1 MMKKIFHLITS
12 AVIMLAVCGC
22 DNIFRDELNEIHSEI
37 DELREMLEQTN
48 SNIDALQKII
58 KALQSNDHVTDVTPV
73 IENGW

>member
-12 AVIMLAVCGC
+12 AVIMLAICGC

-37 DELREMLEQTN
+37 D
-48 SNIDALQKII
+48 ALQKII
-58 KALQSNDHVTDVTPV
+58 TALQSNDYVTDVTPV

>member
-12 AVIMLAVCGC
+12 AVMMLAVCGC

-37 DELREMLEQTN
+37 DV
-48 SNIDALQKII
+48 LQKII
-58 KALQSNDHVTDVTPV
+58 TALQSNDYVTDVTPV

>member
-22 DNIFRDELNEIHSEI
+22 DNIFRDELNERHSEI
-37 DELREMLEQTN
+37 DV
-48 SNIDALQKII
+48 LQKII
-58 KALQSNDHVTDVTPV
+58 TALQSNDYVTDVTPV

>member
-37 DELREMLEQTN
+37 DV
-48 SNIDALQKII
+48 LQKII
-58 KALQSNDHVTDVTPV
+58 TALQSNDYVTDVTPV

>member
-22 DNIFRDELNEIHSEI
+22 DNIFRDELNEIHSK
-37 DELREMLEQTN
+37 
-48 SNIDALQKII
+48 IDALQKII
-58 KALQSNDHVTDVTPV
+58 TALQSNDYVTDVTPV

>member
-1 MMKKIFHLITS
+1 MKKIFHLITS

-37 DELREMLEQTN
+37 D
-48 SNIDALQKII
+48 ALQKII
-58 KALQSNDHVTDVTPV
+58 TALQSNDYVTDVTPV

>member
-37 DELREMLEQTN
+37 N
-48 SNIDALQKII
+48 VLQKII
-58 KALQSNDHVTDVTPV
+58 TALQSNDYVTDVTPV

>member
-1 MMKKIFHLITS
+1 MKKIFHLITS

-37 DELREMLEQTN
+37 DV
-48 SNIDALQKII
+48 LQKII
-58 KALQSNDHVTDVTPV
+58 TALQSNDYVTDVTPV

>member
-22 DNIFRDELNEIHSEI
+22 DNLFRDELNEIHSEI
-37 DELREMLEQTN
+37 D
-48 SNIDALQKII
+48 ALQKII
-58 KALQSNDHVTDVTPV
+58 TALQSNDYVTDVTPV

>member
-22 DNIFRDELNEIHSEI
+22 DNLFRDELNEIHSEI
-37 DELREMLEQTN
+37 DV
-48 SNIDALQKII
+48 LQKII
-58 KALQSNDHVTDVTPV
+58 TALQSNDYVTDVTPV

>member
-22 DNIFRDELNEIHSEI
+22 DNIFRDELNEMHSE
-37 DELREMLEQTN
+37 
-48 SNIDALQKII
+48 IDALQKII
-58 KALQSNDHVTDVTPV
+58 TALQSNDYVTDVTPV

>member
-12 AVIMLAVCGC
+12 AVMMLAVCGC

-37 DELREMLEQTN
+37 D
-48 SNIDALQKII
+48 ALQKII
-58 KALQSNDHVTDVTPV
+58 TALQSNDYVTDVTPV

>member
-37 DELREMLEQTN
+37 D
-48 SNIDALQKII
+48 ALQKII
-58 KALQSNDHVTDVTPV
+58 TALQSNDYVTDVTPV

>member
-37 DELREMLEQTN
+37 D
-48 SNIDALQKII
+48 ALQKII
-58 KALQSNDHVTDVTPV
+58 TALQSNDYVTDVTPV
-73 IENGW
+73 IENSW

>member
-37 DELREMLEQTN
+37 D
-48 SNIDALQKII
+48 ALQKII
-58 KALQSNDHVTDVTPV
+58 TVLQSNDYVTDVTPV

>member
-12 AVIMLAVCGC
+12 AVIMLAVCSC

-37 DELREMLEQTN
+37 DV
-48 SNIDALQKII
+48 LQKII
-58 KALQSNDHVTDVTPV
+58 TALQSNDYVTDVTPV